1 MNHTYTLLSKE
12 QVFGETPIDV
22 IRALGTK
29 CGVTDFGIISGADV
43 DDEKQG
49 KWFLSSA
56 SGYGDVCLV
65 DSDGSQK
72 VAYSTSRGSVRPVM
86 KCQDISQLHC
96 KTTKDITGFKEVQL
110 GEYPQSAADRELA
123 RTLEQDFSEGRLRKT
138 GKNIRRNTKNI
149 SETVTNTSEL
159 PAWRNAFSRCLM
171 GKAAKR

>member
-1 MNHTYTLLSKE
+1 MIKDGIAMNHTYTLLSKE
-12 QVFGETPIDV
+12 QVFGEAPIDV

-72 VAYSTSRGSVRPVM
+72 VAYSTSPRQRSSGDEMPGY
-86 KCQDISQLHC
+86 L
-96 KTTKDITGFKEVQL
+96 
-110 GEYPQSAADRELA
+110 SAAL
-123 RTLEQDFSEGRLRKT
+123 QDNKRHHRL
-138 GKNIRRNTKNI
+138 
-149 SETVTNTSEL
+149 
-159 PAWRNAFSRCLM
+159 
-171 GKAAKR
+171 